1 MPETTFAAILFCFLS
16 GLAFS
21 GAALRVLGRKAKV
34 RHRGKASFPDAF
46 LAGSVTFTLVYIL
59 NRLAFPARPKATAAA
74 NLLLLAGIL
83 LFPLVRKK
91 LRRLKPRLVKKHP
104 LQDEAAALE
113 RMFERD
119 PLNAFCLEKLS
130 ELYEKMGEHD
140 KALEAARRAAGLD
153 PTVKNKWRAEDL
165 EKEAGER
172 KLRKDRRPWLG
183 GGR

>member
-1 MPETTFAAILFCFLS
+1 M
-16 GLAFS
+16 
-21 GAALRVLGRKAKV
+21 RVLDRKAKIS
-34 RHRGKASFPDAF
+34 RRAKARFPDAF
-46 LAGSVTFTLVYIL
+46 LAGSVTFTLVYFL

-83 LFPLVRKK
+83 LYPYARKK
-91 LRRLKPRLVKKHP
+91 FRRLKPKIVKKHP

-113 RMFERD
+113 RMFARD

-140 KALEAARRAAGLD
+140 KALSAANQAARLD

-165 EKEAGER
+165 EKEARGKKPGKKR
-172 KLRKDRRPWLG
+172 WPG